1 MAVVAVFFAS
11 VVVFFLFF
19 RGRRIFIELYQER
32 ASRTPKQS
40 DNLLQ
45 EKIR

>member
-1 MAVVAVFFAS
+1 MAVVAVFIAS

-19 RGRRIFIELYQER
+19 RGRRIFIKLYQER
-32 ASRTPKQS
+32 ASRTLKQS
-40 DNLLQ
+40 DNPLQ